1 MELEGS
7 LGPPCSWFTIITHT
21 SIAYVTSN
29 DRILSM
35 VGRQREERKIWQ
47 KVSYLQSNTE
57 NISLYRLR
65 EGNKPVCAAFV
76 EAGEK
81 QRP

>member
-1 MELEGS
+1 
-7 LGPPCSWFTIITHT
+7 
-21 SIAYVTSN
+21 
-29 DRILSM
+29 M

>member
-1 MELEGS
+1 M
-7 LGPPCSWFTIITHT
+7 
-21 SIAYVTSN
+21 
-29 DRILSM
+29 LSM
-35 VGRQREERKIWQ
+35 VGRQQEERKIWQ

-65 EGNKPVCAAFV
+65 EGNKPVWAAFV